1 MSITFQNVK
10 FGLKENDELK
20 YLSEIVVDGENVSY
34 QLSEQGQ
41 AWPNNEA
48 VVLIQILR
56 KAEPDK
62 EFLVIDADA

>member
-41 AWPNNEA
+41 VWPDNEA

-62 EFLVIDADA
+62 EFLVVDADA

>member
-20 YLSEIVVDGENVSY
+20 YLSGIVVGDGSVSY

-41 AWPNNEA
+41 VFPNTEA
-48 VVLIQILR
+48 VGVIQLLR
-56 KAEPDK
+56 RNEPDK
-62 EFLVIDADA
+62 EFLVLDADA

>member
-34 QLSEQGQ
+34 QLSEEGQ
-41 AWPNNEA
+41 VWPNNEA
-48 VVLIQILR
+48 VELIQILR

-62 EFLVIDADA
+62 DFLVLNADE

>member
-34 QLSEQGQ
+34 QLSGEGQ
-41 AWPNNEA
+41 VFPNTEA
-48 VVLIQILR
+48 VRIIRLLR
-56 KAEPDK
+56 KNEPDR
-62 EFLVIDADA
+62 EFLVLDADA

>member
-34 QLSEQGQ
+34 QLSEEGQ
-41 AWPNNEA
+41 VWPNNEA

-62 EFLVIDADA
+62 DFLVLDADA

>member
-1 MSITFQNVK
+1 MSLTAQNIK
-10 FGLKENDELK
+10 FGLNVNGELK

-41 AWPNNEA
+41 VWPNNEA
-48 VVLIQILR
+48 VELIQILR